1 LEENTADVRE
11 GLRAASRVKIVQVH
25 HHYWPVVGGMENVI
39 SAVSEVLVK
48 LGHEVHVVTS
58 SHGAKDRPRREVLDG
73 VYIHRIKALKMFFPD
88 LMIPIEIPR
97 EILEKSDV
105 IICWSQNSYFT
116 YKISKEAKRLGKPLA
131 VYFIGVDYLE
141 HHHNPF
147 IRIFGYLYQKWV
159 TQKMINL
166 ADIIL
171 VTNNYEKELL
181 KEKYSINAIVLPHGI
196 NEEYLKLPSMTMV
209 FKRKYG
215 IDERIIA
222 YIGRI
227 HPTKGLDILIKAFI
241 QVAKEEPN
249 TVLVIAGKGDRG
261 YLKNCLKIAKKAG
274 VENRIKVLGYVSEED
289 KIALID
295 ASDVVV
301 LPTRH
306 AGESYPLLINEVLAR
321 GKRLVMTRGSIA
333 SKWVEGSGVGKVVDA
348 DPQSLAQ
355 ALVEELRS
363 EGDKEGGKVINI
375 PTWREVA
382 RELLNLLQRL
392 R

>member
-1 LEENTADVRE
+1 VRI
-11 GLRAASRVKIVQVH
+11 AHVF
-25 HHYWPVVGGMENVI
+25 HHYWPVVGGMENAI
-39 SAVSEVLVK
+39 KALAESMAR
-48 LGHEVHVVTS
+48 LGHEVHVIAS
-58 SHGAKDRPRREVLDG
+58 SYGAEDRPKEEIMNN
-73 VYIHRIKALKMFFPD
+73 VYIHRIKTLKIFFPD
-88 LMIPIEIPR
+88 LTILIEFPR
-97 EILEKSDV
+97 KIIEKIDV
-105 IICWSQNSYFT
+105 AICWSQNSCFT

-141 HHHNPF
+141 HHYNPF
-147 IRIFGYLYQKWV
+147 IRIFGYLYQKWI

-171 VTNNYEKELL
+171 VTNNYEKKLL
-181 KEKYSINAIVLPHGI
+181 KEKYSIDAIVLPHGI
-196 NEEYLKLPSMTMV
+196 NEEYLKLPNMAAV
-209 FKRKYG
+209 FKRKYN

-227 HPTKGLDILIKAFI
+227 HPTKGLDILVKAFI

-249 TVLVIAGKGDRG
+249 TVLVIAGKSDGE
-261 YLKNCLKIAKKAG
+261 YLKKCLKIARRAG
-274 VENRIKVLGYVSEED
+274 IEDRIKVLGYVSEED

-333 SKWVEGSGVGKVVDA
+333 SKWVEKSGVGKVVDP

-355 ALVEELRS
+355 AIVEELRS
-363 EGDKEGGKVINI
+363 RKRFRIEKKDDETIKVLA
-375 PTWREVA
+375 WREVA
-382 RELLNLLQRL
+382 HKLLDILQQL
-392 R
+392 PE